1 MPAGFRKIS
10 HPAGT
15 EARTLFQ
22 TICAVLFW
30 IITQTAYAFDQL
42 GLNLDRIEYDSL
54 SADNVSVALIFG
66 HGESATLR
74 ISATRLSLS
83 PSLVFEQ
90 LEINCKEG
98 SLTAAMLRCSE
109 GIYYAQHQDHGEI
122 NGRLSLSYRLDGS
135 AGEIVLD
142 SIAAGDGTIAGNL
155 TFNAGGWEAGIQG
168 NKLALTWLRKI
179 VEPFGVW
186 PPDYSDERG
195 SVDVDA
201 RIQGR
206 HADVHHV
213 QGIIRT
219 HAISFYGVNAAENLS
234 SEVSFD
240 VNALEGWDI
249 KAGGNLG
256 NGALYVEPGIS
267 MGNVRPG
274 IALEITD
281 QPLRFAVD
289 MHLDRSLQQVNL
301 HRLDISH
308 PGVMTAR
315 VQVEAE
321 LGEEININRADIA
334 LTATDAGKFYT
345 TWLQPFLL
353 DTQFNALEIAGALE
367 TKVRITANE
376 LRHLDLHFD
385 DLHAY
390 DGNGRFHIAGLDG
403 AFRVTD
409 EAIPIQSGMSWR
421 GAGIYRIDIGAGKLA
436 LESRD
441 QTVNIISWEDVPVLD
456 GMLQIDA
463 FNIINVGRNDMT
475 IRIDGS
481 LTPISMTDFTQA
493 MDWPIMSGQLTGA
506 INGLTYS
513 QGNLVVDGQI
523 NLGLFDGN
531 VVVRNLRIEDL
542 FGLAPALYA
551 DIDIDKLD
559 LELLTGH
566 FSFGK
571 IQGLISGGVNKLE
584 LKAWQP
590 VYFEAALATPENDQ
604 TRHRIS
610 QQAVDNLGYIGGG
623 AVSALSSGFL
633 RIFKEYSY
641 GRLGISCRLYNGSCE
656 MGGVGDTPEGFIIVS
671 RGGLL
676 PPWIEV
682 KGTGHSITWVALV
695 EGLKTISSNRPEFK

>member
-54 SADNVSVALIFG
+54 SADNVSIALIFG

-83 PSLVFEQ
+83 SSLVFEQ

-155 TFNAGGWEAGIQG
+155 TFNADGWE
-168 NKLALTWLRKI
+168 
-179 VEPFGVW
+179 
-186 PPDYSDERG
+186 
-195 SVDVDA
+195 A

-249 KAGGNLG
+249 KAEGNLG

-353 DTQFNALEIAGALE
+353 NTQFNALEIAGALE

-456 GMLQIDA
+456 GMLQID
-463 FNIINVGRNDMT
+463 
-475 IRIDGS
+475 
-481 LTPISMTDFTQA
+481 
-493 MDWPIMSGQLTGA
+493 
-506 INGLTYS
+506 
-513 QGNLVVDGQI
+513 
-523 NLGLFDGN
+523 
-531 VVVRNLRIEDL
+531 
-542 FGLAPALYA
+542 
-551 DIDIDKLD
+551 
-559 LELLTGH
+559 
-566 FSFGK
+566 
-571 IQGLISGGVNKLE
+571 
-584 LKAWQP
+584 
-590 VYFEAALATPENDQ
+590 
-604 TRHRIS
+604 
-610 QQAVDNLGYIGGG
+610 
-623 AVSALSSGFL
+623 
-633 RIFKEYSY
+633 
-641 GRLGISCRLYNGSCE
+641 
-656 MGGVGDTPEGFIIVS
+656 
-671 RGGLL
+671 
-676 PPWIEV
+676 
-682 KGTGHSITWVALV
+682 
-695 EGLKTISSNRPEFK
+695 